1 MSGIYLDH
9 NSTTPID
16 PQVVEAMTEAL
27 KKGFLNPASQHR
39 EGQRARRE
47 IESLRTRII
56 DLLGGLSHSM
66 EADQLIITSG
76 GTESNNL
83 ALIGL
88 AQHLSTKTD
97 QGKGRVLVSAIEHP
111 SIIGA
116 ADHLKRCGYEVET
129 INVNS
134 NGVVCLE
141 DLKRRLTANNSQP
154 VTLASIMLANNE
166 TGVIQ
171 PVTEAAKLCHEHS
184 ALLHTDAVQM
194 VGKLPVSFAEI
205 GCDAMSFT
213 AHKLHGPRGIG
224 GLMLKSGINVE
235 PILFGG
241 FQQMAM
247 RPGTED
253 VALLTGMHRA
263 IELAVDD
270 EDRALRMRALREILE
285 RRLRGRF
292 MVTIN
297 GIDAPERMPHTTN
310 VSFNGI
316 DRQAFLMAADI
327 EGLAISTGSACA
339 SGSSELSPVLLAMKA
354 NNDVV
359 QGSIRIS
366 LGATTTKSEIDQAIG
381 KISFIVEKLS
391 KLRS

>member
-1 MSGIYLDH
+1 MSPIYLDH

-16 PQVVEAMTEAL
+16 PRVVEAMTEAL
-27 KKGFLNPASQHR
+27 NKGFLNPASQHR

-47 IESLRTRII
+47 IESLRTKII
-56 DLLGGLSHSM
+56 DLLGGKSHSM

-97 QGKGRVLVSAIEHP
+97 QGKGRVLISAIEHP

-116 ADHLKRCGYEVET
+116 ADALKRSGFMVQQ
-129 INVNS
+129 IAVDS

-141 DLKRRLTANNSQP
+141 DLKRQLGDTDSQP
-154 VTLASIMLANNE
+154 VTLVSIMLANNE

-171 PVTEAAKLCHEHS
+171 PVQDAVKLCHQHS

-224 GLMLKSGINVE
+224 GLLLKSGVNVE

-241 FQQMAM
+241 FQQMAA

-263 IELAVDD
+263 IELAVGDP
-270 EDRALRMRALREILE
+270 DRAIRMLELRESLE
-285 RRLRGRF
+285 TTLQQRF
-292 MVTIN
+292 DVTIN
-297 GIDAPERMPHTTN
+297 GSGADRMPHT
-310 VSFNGI
+310 
-316 DRQAFLMAADI
+316 
-327 EGLAISTGSACA
+327 
-339 SGSSELSPVLLAMKA
+339 LSL
-354 NNDVV
+354 
-359 QGSIRIS
+359 IHI
-366 LGATTTKSEIDQAIG
+366 
-381 KISFIVEKLS
+381 
-391 KLRS
+391 

>member
-1 MSGIYLDH
+1 MSPIYLDH

-16 PQVVEAMTEAL
+16 PRVVEAMTEAL
-27 KKGFLNPASQHR
+27 NKGFLNPASQHR

-47 IESLRTRII
+47 IESLRTKII
-56 DLLGGLSHSM
+56 DLLGGKSHSM

-97 QGKGRVLVSAIEHP
+97 QGKGRVLISAIEHP

-116 ADHLKRCGYEVET
+116 ADALKRSGFMVQQ
-129 INVNS
+129 IAVDS

-141 DLKRRLTANNSQP
+141 DLKRQLGDTDSQP
-154 VTLASIMLANNE
+154 VTLVSIMLANNE

-171 PVTEAAKLCHEHS
+171 PVQDAVKLCHQHS

-224 GLMLKSGINVE
+224 GLLLKSGVNVE

-241 FQQMAM
+241 FQQMAA

-263 IELAVDD
+263 IELAVGDP
-270 EDRALRMRALREILE
+270 DRAIRMLELRESLE
-285 RRLRGRF
+285 TNLQQRF
-292 MVTIN
+292 DVTIN
-297 GIDAPERMPHTTN
+297 GSGADRMPHTCN
-310 VSFNGI
+310 ISFAGI

-339 SGSSELSPVLLAMKA
+339 SGSSEPSPVLLAMEA

-359 QGSIRIS
+359 LGSIRIS
-366 LGATTTKSEIDQAIG
+366 LGATTTKPEIEEALA
-381 KISFIVEKLS
+381 KITSVVEKLLI
-391 KLRS
+391 LRS

>member
-1 MSGIYLDH
+1 MSPIYLDH

-16 PQVVEAMTEAL
+16 PRVVEAMTEAL
-27 KKGFLNPASQHR
+27 NKGFLNPASQHR

-47 IESLRTRII
+47 IESLRTKII
-56 DLLGGLSHSM
+56 DLLGGKSHSM

-97 QGKGRVLVSAIEHP
+97 QGKGRVLISAIEHP

-116 ADHLKRCGYEVET
+116 ADALKRSGFMVQQ
-129 INVNS
+129 IAVDS

-141 DLKRRLTANNSQP
+141 DLKRQHGDTDSQP
-154 VTLASIMLANNE
+154 VTLVSIMLANNE

-171 PVTEAAKLCHEHS
+171 PVQDAVKLCHQHS

-224 GLMLKSGINVE
+224 GLLLKSGVNVE

-241 FQQMAM
+241 FQQMAA

-263 IELAVDD
+263 IELAVGDP
-270 EDRALRMRALREILE
+270 DRAIRMLELRESLE
-285 RRLRGRF
+285 TTLQQRF
-292 MVTIN
+292 DVTIN
-297 GIDAPERMPHTTN
+297 GSGADRMPHTCN
-310 VSFNGI
+310 ISFAGI

-339 SGSSELSPVLLAMKA
+339 SGSSEPSPVLLAMEA

-359 QGSIRIS
+359 LGSIRIS
-366 LGATTTKSEIDQAIG
+366 LGATTTKPEIEEALA
-381 KISFIVEKLS
+381 KITSVVEKLLI
-391 KLRS
+391 LRS

>member
-1 MSGIYLDH
+1 MSPIYLDH

-16 PQVVEAMTEAL
+16 PQVVEAMTDAL
-27 KKGFLNPASQHR
+27 NKGFLNPASQHR

-47 IESLRTRII
+47 IESLRSRII

-97 QGKGRVLVSAIEHP
+97 HGKGRVLVSAIEHP

-116 ADHLKRCGYEVET
+116 ADALKRNGFEVEQ
-129 INVNS
+129 ISVDS
-134 NGVVCLE
+134 DGVVCLD
-141 DLKRRLTANNSQP
+141 DLKRLLTSTDAQP
-154 VTLASIMLANNE
+154 VTLVSIMLANNE

-171 PVTEAAKLCHEHS
+171 PVSEAAKLCHQHS
-184 ALLHTDAVQM
+184 AMLHTDAVQM
-194 VGKLPVSFAEI
+194 IGKLPVSFSEI

-224 GLMLKSGINVE
+224 GLMLKNGINVE

-263 IELAVDD
+263 IELAVGDP
-270 EDRALRMRALREILE
+270 DRAARMTLLRDALETTLQSM
-285 RRLRGRF
+285 F
-292 MVTIN
+292 DVTIN
-297 GIDAPERMPHTTN
+297 GLGAARMPHTSN
-310 VSFNGI
+310 VSFAGI

-339 SGSSELSPVLLAMKA
+339 SGSSELSPVLLAMQA

-359 QGSIRIS
+359 RARFVSVWVPRPQR
-366 LGATTTKSEIDQAIG
+366 LK
-381 KISFIVEKLS
+381 
-391 KLRS
+391 

>member
-1 MSGIYLDH
+1 L
-9 NSTTPID
+9 
-16 PQVVEAMTEAL
+16 
-27 KKGFLNPASQHR
+27 
-39 EGQRARRE
+39 
-47 IESLRTRII
+47 
-56 DLLGGLSHSM
+56 
-66 EADQLIITSG
+66 ITSG

-97 QGKGRVLVSAIEHP
+97 HGKGRVLVSAIEHP

-116 ADHLKRCGYEVET
+116 ADTLKRSGFEVEQ
-129 INVNS
+129 ISVDS
-134 NGVVCLE
+134 NGVVCLD
-141 DLKRRLTANNSQP
+141 DLRRRLEATDSQP
-154 VTLASIMLANNE
+154 VTLVSIMLANNE

-171 PVTEAAKLCHEHS
+171 PVADAAKLCHEHS
-184 ALLHTDAVQM
+184 AQLHTDAVQM

-224 GLMLKSGINVE
+224 GLMLKSGIVVE

-263 IELAVDD
+263 IEIAVGDP
-270 EDRALRMRALREILE
+270 DRAARMTELRELLE
-285 RRLRGRF
+285 SRLLDRF
-292 MVTIN
+292 ETTIN
-297 GIDAPERMPHTTN
+297 GFDAERMPHTCN
-310 VSFNGI
+310 VSFAGI

-339 SGSSELSPVLLAMKA
+339 SGSSELSPVLLAMQA

-366 LGATTTKSEIDQAIG
+366 LGATTTKNEIEEAIA
-381 KISFIVEKLS
+381 KISSIVEKLS